1 MQVEVRGIEAND
13 IADWPHWSPAGA
25 SCELQWFTVT
35 IGPPGEPGADLFQV
49 AVATPLGLKDRR
61 TKGKFVGLVVD
72 RFDPPL
78 VEQAIREFVA
88 RRKRDIQDN
97 HYLNTHC
104 SRHRAASP
112 VSPASTSLRRPGAAE
127 LGR

>member
-1 MQVEVRGIEAND
+1 MQAEVRGIEAND
-13 IADWPHWSPAGA
+13 IANWPNWSPADV

-35 IGPPGEPGADLFQV
+35 IGPPGEHGADLFQI
-49 AVATPLGLKDRR
+49 AVATPLGLKGRW

-88 RRKRDIQDN
+88 HNQALTWKGVIDLLRAKMRWE
-97 HYLNTHC
+97 YEGFGAEG
-104 SRHRAASP
+104 SR
-112 VSPASTSLRRPGAAE
+112 
-127 LGR
+127 

>member
-1 MQVEVRGIEAND
+1 MAFEDQLASLRG
-13 IADWPHWSPAGA
+13 G
-25 SCELQWFTVT
+25 
-35 IGPPGEPGADLFQV
+35 
-49 AVATPLGLKDRR
+49 
-61 TKGKFVGLVVD
+61 
-72 RFDPPL
+72 
-78 VEQAIREFVA
+78 
-88 RRKRDIQDN
+88 RKRDIQDN